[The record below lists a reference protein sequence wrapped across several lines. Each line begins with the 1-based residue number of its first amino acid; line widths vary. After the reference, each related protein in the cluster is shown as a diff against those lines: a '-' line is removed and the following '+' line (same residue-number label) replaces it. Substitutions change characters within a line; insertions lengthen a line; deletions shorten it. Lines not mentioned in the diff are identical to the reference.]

1 MAPRDELAGAV
12 VPEGTAP
19 GGEFAVPVVRRR
31 RGEAV
36 QESKSCWRASGNWP
50 TIQPRTVHTVPGR
63 RHDQRPSA
71 AITGGQRAVDT
82 ISTYAVQAASWEAA
96 EELPFEAAQADVG
109 WLPGPVG
116 GGV

>member
-50 TIQPRTVHTVPGR
+50 TIFNRAMSIRCLVEGMTNDLQQP
-63 RHDQRPSA
+63 
-71 AITGGQRAVDT
+71 
-82 ISTYAVQAASWEAA
+82 
-96 EELPFEAAQADVG
+96 
-109 WLPGPVG
+109 
-116 GGV
+116 